1 MAEVIIER
9 TEHVPE
15 RRRSQAL
22 AAGFFL
28 APFAWMI
35 QLLAN
40 YSLTPTACVD
50 ERTWM
55 LHLVSLI
62 ALVTALG
69 GTVIAWSAWR
79 RLTSGSTVDGDARE
93 SGRRFMAL
101 VGTVQSIFFALVILA
116 LELPIWW
123 LDPCQR

>member
-15 RRRSQAL
+15 RRRTLAL

-28 APFAWMI
+28 APFAWVI

-40 YSLTPTACVD
+40 YSLTPTVCVN
-50 ERTWM
+50 EQTWM

-69 GTVIAWSAWR
+69 GAVIAWSAWT
-79 RLTSGSTVDGDARE
+79 RLTSGSMLEGDARE
-93 SGRRFMAL
+93 SGRRFLAL
-101 VGTVQSIFFALVILA
+101 AGTVLSLFFALVILA
-116 LELPIWW
+116 LELPNWW

>member
-1 MAEVIIER
+1 MAEMIIER

-15 RRRSQAL
+15 RRRSLSL

-28 APFAWMI
+28 APFAWGT
-35 QLLAN
+35 QLLVN

-50 ERTWM
+50 EQKWL
-55 LHLVSLI
+55 LHLVSLA

-69 GTVIAWSAWR
+69 GALIAWSTWT
-79 RLTSGSTVDGDARE
+79 RLTSGSTVEGDPRE

-101 VGTVQSIFFALVILA
+101 TGVALSFFFALVILA
-116 LELPIWW
+116 LELPNWW